1 MKRNAPTTRKPKGEE
16 CDNRPKGAQR
26 LELVRGG
33 LDQGK
38 SQREIARELG
48 WDQGTIRRDIAKLS
62 LPPDKLQAIQKG
74 DSAEKHL
81 NRARFEKTG
90 KDPIAE
96 RKKRKRLLAEEKRLL
111 AEKETGVHSDAL
123 ATIILDWL
131 GPKNLTTHEESA
143 VLKGV
148 QEDKGRF
155 PDRHGEPSR
164 DPAKVLE
171 HFERKYRPRND
182 CDMLER
188 LNYYVSVLLS
198 ALPYIEPE
206 RDIYYGAVDKA
217 LREVR
222 GGDIW
227 EGEPRPGTTE
237 MRRQGLDAIRRRRTR
252 MQNRDS

>member
-1 MKRNAPTTRKPKGEE
+1 MGHTKEYMARHNPSTSTKPKDST
-16 CDNRPKGAQR
+16 CDTRPRGAQR
-26 LELVRGG
+26 LELVRAG

-38 SQREIARELG
+38 AQREMARELG
-48 WDQGTIRRDIAKLS
+48 WDQGTIRRDIAKLA
-62 LPPDKLQAIQKG
+62 LPPEKVVAIQNG

-96 RKKRKRLLAEEKRLL
+96 KKRRKRLL

-123 ATIILDWL
+123 ATIILECL
-131 GPKNLTTHEESA
+131 KPENLTTHEELA
-143 VLKGV
+143 VLAGL
-148 QEDKGRF
+148 QEDKRRF
-155 PDRHGEPSR
+155 PNRHGEPSR
-164 DPAKVLE
+164 DPAKVRE
-171 HFERKYRPRND
+171 HFESEYRLRND

-206 RDIYYGAVDKA
+206 RDIYYSAIDKA

-222 GGDIW
+222 EGDIW
-227 EGEPRPGTTE
+227 EGEPHPGATE
-237 MRRQGLDAIRRRRTR
+237 IRRQGQEAIRRRRAR
-252 MQNRDS
+252 MQKS